1 MQNFI
6 IMLCAAL
13 LLAAC
18 ASAPQSKVENTGA
31 NPVEQGVAVTPGA
44 ASAPGEASAVTAAGI
59 TESAK
64 VAEQQGLQDKSIYFD
79 FDMFVVKPEYRDL
92 LRQHAD
98 ILQAHPK
105 DSVTLEGN
113 ADERGSPEYNLAL
126 GAKRARA
133 VRSQL
138 ILLGIALARVHE
150 VSFGEERPR
159 ATCHEE
165 KCWQPN
171 RRVDFVY
178 RSNQ

>member
-1 MQNFI
+1 MKKFI
-6 IMLCAAL
+6 IMLSVAL

-18 ASAPQSKVENTGA
+18 ASEPQTRTESTDAKPAGQGA
-31 NPVEQGVAVTPGA
+31 GA
-44 ASAPGEASAVTAAGI
+44 AQGAELAAPAAGGVSTAGI

-79 FDMFVVKPEYRDL
+79 FDMFVIKPEYRDL

-98 ILQAHPK
+98 ILRAHHG

-126 GAKRARA
+126 GSKRART

-138 ILLGIALARVHE
+138 ILLGIAGARVQE

-159 ATCHEE
+159 ASCHEE
-165 KCWQPN
+165 RCWQQN
-171 RRVDFVY
+171 RRVDFAY